1 MLRVL
6 LLFFIVFFGG
16 TPAQGQS
23 LKTLEPSDFPS
34 LVSSVRITASVDF
47 CEEPVPLDNHQI
59 RERLEK
65 ELLLS
70 LWNRP
75 QVILWIKRSNRYF
88 PHIEKML
95 KKNKAPDDLKYVAI
109 IESALRPHVGSPKGA
124 LGFWQFMKPTGKKY
138 GLTVNNNL
146 DQRRNLFASTSA
158 AIRYFKELYAML
170 GSWTLSAA
178 AYNMGE
184 EGLQSEVLAQ
194 RINQYYQ
201 LYLPLETQ
209 RFVFRIIAAK
219 IILSD
224 PEKYGFRLAKK
235 DLYPPLQFD
244 RIQLECSQKIPIH
257 IVAEAAMA
265 SFKAIKDLNPEI
277 RGHYISKGSHSILI
291 PQGSAKSFQSR
302 YNQFFKQWLAENKHH
317 VYIVKKGDNLSAI
330 ADRFDVPLPLLV
342 IWNRL
347 NLNKPIHPGD
357 HLMIYSSQAQ
367 PPGNSQNSQTQ

>member
-1 MLRVL
+1 MLKVL

-16 TPAQGQS
+16 TPAQGQP
-23 LKTLEPSDFPS
+23 LKTLEPADFPS
-34 LVSSVRITASVDF
+34 LVSSVRITAPVDF
-47 CEEPVPLDNHQI
+47 CEEPVPLDNHAI

-70 LWNRP
+70 LWDRP

-95 KKNKAPDDLKYVAI
+95 KKNKVPDDLKYVAI
-109 IESALRPHVGSPKGA
+109 IESALRPHVGSSKGA
-124 LGFWQFMKPTGKKY
+124 IGFWQFMKPTGRKY
-138 GLTVNNNL
+138 GLIVNNNL
-146 DQRRNLFASTSA
+146 DQRRNLFASTLA

-184 EGLQSEVLAQ
+184 GGLQSEVLAQ

-244 RIQLECSQKIPIH
+244 RIQLECSQQTPIL
-257 IVAEAAMA
+257 IVAEAAKA
-265 SFKAIKDLNPEI
+265 TFKEIKDLNPEI
-277 RGHYISKGSHSILI
+277 RGHHISKGSFSILI
-291 PQGSAKSFQSR
+291 PKGSAKGFQSR
-302 YNQFFKQWLAENKHH
+302 YNKILKQWLAKNKHY

-330 ADRFDVPLPLLV
+330 ADRFNVPLPLLL

-357 HLMIYSSQAQ
+357 RLIINSSLA
-367 PPGNSQNSQTQ
+367 P